1 MGKRLFATKASTLK
15 DKIITVDDK
24 VRYNSSVYKDIQ
36 EKSEKASRLHDL
48 QLAVETFAKNL
59 GMTYTKAAD
68 GDEVAQLTLKSKLK
82 QFYNSWRKKADNGI
96 KKEYLF
102 YFYQGTEDNSSE
114 NDSDIIERKNEGGL
128 FGYFECNLDGETL
141 EIVRRNGMN
150 TTEERGKTLQKYV
163 EETAEIWR
171 KEKQKLKKEAQTQ
184 LKKIKKVCK
193 TVKKYEDW
201 FGKYGIDKY
210 LNKLDAKKLAKLKI
224 QAENKWKKY
233 CDYITNADNNKYL
246 IDNYAGGTF
255 YTEAQKNYAKIAG
268 KTAEKTA
275 IN

>member
-1 MGKRLFATKASTLK
+1 
-15 DKIITVDDK
+15 
-24 VRYNSSVYKDIQ
+24 
-36 EKSEKASRLHDL
+36 
-48 QLAVETFAKNL
+48 
-59 GMTYTKAAD
+59 
-68 GDEVAQLTLKSKLK
+68 
-82 QFYNSWRKKADNGI
+82 
-96 KKEYLF
+96 
-102 YFYQGTEDNSSE
+102 
-114 NDSDIIERKNEGGL
+114 
-128 FGYFECNLDGETL
+128 
-141 EIVRRNGMN
+141 MN

-275 IN
+275 INQTSFYDII